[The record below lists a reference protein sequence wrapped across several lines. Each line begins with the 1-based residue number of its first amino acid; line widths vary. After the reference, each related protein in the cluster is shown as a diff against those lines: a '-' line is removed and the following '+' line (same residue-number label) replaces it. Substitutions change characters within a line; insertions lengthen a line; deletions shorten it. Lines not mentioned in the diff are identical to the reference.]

1 MKSKDALGF
10 YGEEL
15 AARYLSKNGLVILER
30 NWRCDF
36 GEIDVIARER
46 SDLVICEVKT
56 RRTVAYGDPIESV
69 TPRKVRRMRGLA
81 LRWLDTQSVSPRDIR
96 FDVVGILARVVQS
109 ELTRVCIRVHFV
121 LARPPFPFSR
131 AGYMLGIR
139 RATNICS
146 RRSWKTARSSVSHH
160 RVSRLTN
167 DVSWREIGYLPG

>member
-1 MKSKDALGF
+1 MKPKDALGK

-30 NWRCDF
+30 NWRCDL

-96 FDVVGILARVVQS
+96 FDVVGILAPVVGPP
-109 ELTRVCIRVHFV
+109 TITHIR
-121 LARPPFPFSR
+121 
-131 AGYMLGIR
+131 GI
-139 RATNICS
+139 
-146 RRSWKTARSSVSHH
+146 
-160 RVSRLTN
+160 
-167 DVSWREIGYLPG
+167 